1 VSAKGIISHIYSSHT
16 YNVQDIH
23 WLDGYADNRHQGK
36 LRRLHADLHI
46 GTGNKDYIKYPNL
59 MRHDH
64 GKITWKIK

>member
-1 VSAKGIISHIYSSHT
+1 MSAKGIIRHIYSSHSYT
-16 YNVQDIH
+16 VQDIH
-23 WLDGYADNRHQGK
+23 WLDGYADDRHGDR

-46 GTGNKDYIKYPNL
+46 HTGNKDYIKYPNL